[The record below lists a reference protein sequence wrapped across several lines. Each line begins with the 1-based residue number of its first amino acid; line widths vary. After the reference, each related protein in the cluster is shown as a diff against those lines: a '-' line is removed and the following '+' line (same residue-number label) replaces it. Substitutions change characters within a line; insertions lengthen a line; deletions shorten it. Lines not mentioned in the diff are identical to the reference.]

1 MRGESIVSKI
11 KLSDEQVQQ
20 LVKSMQDIDKTKNAT
35 PKIHCQYCGSTD
47 VKKISAGNRFISAC
61 TFGIAGSKVGKQW
74 HCNNCGSNF

>member
-20 LVKSMQDIDKTKNAT
+20 LVKAMQDIDKTKNAT

-47 VKKISAGNRFISAC
+47 L
-61 TFGIAGSKVGKQW
+61 TLPMSKDRGFLVAAERHRLTSSFLIGRTP
-74 HCNNCGSNF
+74 S

>member
-20 LVKSMQDIDKTKNAT
+20 LVKAIQDIDKTKNAT

-47 VKKISAGNRFISAC
+47 L
-61 TFGIAGSKVGKQW
+61 TLPMSKDRGFLVAAERHRLTSSFLIGRTP
-74 HCNNCGSNF
+74 S